1 MKTLS
6 TLVFLAL
13 AVQCTL
19 AASERKLL
27 RSGYDSPVNFSD
39 LPSLTDVKTN
49 KFGSEPSVPGV
60 NQLSKSGILPG
71 TDSLPSGGLG
81 KDILPTDLTT
91 VASGRSELQS
101 GVGSITKGVKKS
113 GKVPSLPTSTTGGK
127 TQGLTDSVSGLSG
140 GLSHPSTF
148 TSGGKQTYKSGV
160 QSEDRS
166 LNSPKKGL
174 QTPQPKK
181 NNKKRTLKKRGSGAA
196 AKNSHKPNVKPT
208 PKPDPEQSPFQHSVE

>member
-13 AVQCTL
+13 AVQCSL
-19 AASERKLL
+19 AASERKLF

-39 LPSLTDVKTN
+39 LPSLTDAKTN
-49 KFGSEPSVPGV
+49 KYGSEPSVPGV
-60 NQLSKSGILPG
+60 NPLSKSGILPSS
-71 TDSLPSGGLG
+71 DSVPSGGLG
-81 KDILPTDLTT
+81 KDILPTELTT
-91 VASGRSELQS
+91 VAGGRSGLQS
-101 GVGSITKGVKKS
+101 LSGVSR
-113 GKVPSLPTSTTGGK
+113 KVPSLPTSTTGGE
-127 TQGLTDSVSGLSG
+127 TQGLTDTTDSVSGLSD
-140 GLSHPSTF
+140 GLSLPSTS

-174 QTPQPKK
+174 RTPQPKK
-181 NNKKRTLKKRGSGAA
+181 DSKKRTIKKRGSGAA